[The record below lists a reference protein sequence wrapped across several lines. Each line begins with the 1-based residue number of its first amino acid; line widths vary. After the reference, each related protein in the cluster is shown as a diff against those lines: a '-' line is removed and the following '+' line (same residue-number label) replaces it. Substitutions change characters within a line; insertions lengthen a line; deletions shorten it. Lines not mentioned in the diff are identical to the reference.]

1 MDDEQS
7 LCSRKVCE
15 DKDNPDVNRN
25 GRERV
30 PAEDSLF
37 RKSEYF
43 RCREGCLSMLSIM
56 GIYDIA
62 SSATL
67 KGFKIGNQCAS
78 KLTEKTGWKHKEAN
92 EFCDSRENLGYH
104 ASRGGRH
111 FPENEYEGHFL
122 LSLLVISMKIHLTTG
137 WTC

>member
-1 MDDEQS
+1 MNGSIYLLRGLIFGELHSVFCVSKIGRTHLS
-7 LCSRKVCE
+7 LI
-15 DKDNPDVNRN
+15 
-25 GRERV
+25 
-30 PAEDSLF
+30 AF
-37 RKSEYF
+37 Q
-43 RCREGCLSMLSIM
+43 
-56 GIYDIA
+56 YDI
-62 SSATL
+62 
-67 KGFKIGNQCAS
+67 KIGNQCAS

-122 LSLLVISMKIHLTTG
+122 LSLSVISMKIHLTTG